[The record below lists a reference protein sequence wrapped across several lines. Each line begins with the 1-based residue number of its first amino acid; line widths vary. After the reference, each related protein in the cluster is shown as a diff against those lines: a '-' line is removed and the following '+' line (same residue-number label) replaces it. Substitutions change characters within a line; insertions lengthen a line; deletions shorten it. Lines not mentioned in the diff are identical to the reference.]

1 MEEDVDEGPT
11 AEADQAVADVC
22 MGGAAEGP
30 AEGSAEEEGLAGS
43 AEMVADV
50 TMADETVTMVD
61 ETVTMAD
68 ETVESH
74 EEAAAQLM
82 TAPQEAATAMEEVAA
97 QEEVGEEVAVQEA
110 VAQEVVVAPE
120 EVGGASEQ
128 VGAAERAGGE
138 PADAAAGEEDWSSLD
153 IPCPAWSVD
162 WTGALKPEPCC
173 ASSECPQ
180 LPAQSTLASEHTPTS
195 QHTLDEIA
203 QMYSH
208 LSDASLLLELR
219 PLPGGPRGTSCSWLD
234 LPWAAARNASLL
246 GGIVQA
252 RRLAWVSPRMRLC
265 GAGVCGCVA
274 WAYVVVW
281 RGRMWLCGAGV
292 RGCVARAYVV
302 VWRGCTWL
310 CGAGV
315 PSLTPSLTPH
325 ACTTPSRV
333 PSFWQ
338 VLAVASCGRRLAAY
352 PAPSAP
358 ADGLCLSTEP
368 TTSDPQHATPDAEE
382 KASLERSGAN
392 TAATPNLKVRAEEPE
407 PPQSLLLLPRDA
419 EVAAA
424 RLQTWAAETA
434 PLLSR
439 IVEPA
444 QACGCNGSARLLRS
458 HLDYWAAVRA
468 IDQLEMS
475 RQVVRKQRRWEAPNM
490 YTHHLSH
497 MYAPAVLGAVAC
509 SLR

>member
-1 MEEDVDEGPT
+1 
-11 AEADQAVADVC
+11 
-22 MGGAAEGP
+22 
-30 AEGSAEEEGLAGS
+30 
-43 AEMVADV
+43 
-50 TMADETVTMVD
+50 
-61 ETVTMAD
+61 
-68 ETVESH
+68 
-74 EEAAAQLM
+74 
-82 TAPQEAATAMEEVAA
+82 
-97 QEEVGEEVAVQEA
+97 
-110 VAQEVVVAPE
+110 
-120 EVGGASEQ
+120 
-128 VGAAERAGGE
+128 
-138 PADAAAGEEDWSSLD
+138 
-153 IPCPAWSVD
+153 
-162 WTGALKPEPCC
+162 
-173 ASSECPQ
+173 
-180 LPAQSTLASEHTPTS
+180 
-195 QHTLDEIA
+195 
-203 QMYSH
+203 MYSH

-274 WAYVVVW
+274 RAYVVVW
-281 RGRMWLCGAGV
+281 RGRTWLCGVGVCGCVARVYVVVWCGRMWLCGAGVCGCVARAYVVVWRGRAWLCGAGV